1 LLSKGQLPDGWRKEV
16 RPRKDGTKSDPY
28 YTDPVSGYEF
38 RSLKDVQRYIESGDI
53 SKCNVRPKKRTA
65 QDACITQ
72 NQDYTGT
79 SSEYA
84 RPGTA
89 DKAIQCELL
98 TEEGIRLP
106 WEEMLK
112 TYTQNTML
120 PVSEVMKL
128 MQKYADKV
136 DPSEHKSVQPVSRQR
151 ASRGKRSVQRK
162 EPNAE
167 VKTKKRK
174 TMSKEKV
181 ATPLTPRVSPR
192 LVARKV
198 NPEVNTEPQ
207 DEPTIVNHANQVK
220 PIQEKTVDVRKVN
233 PEGNT
238 EPEDGPTRVNLVNQV
253 QLVQQ
258 KTADVS
264 QADTVIQMQTKHGN
278 TASQLQSRQTDAA
291 VPVQINEGTVN
302 RSQLCQPDPVT
313 QIQADTVVPVQ
324 TNHVGAVSQ
333 LWLSQAAT
341 ANRIQTNQESTAS
354 RLQSNQ
360 AENAN
365 HIHGMQKYTTNYSQL
380 RKADT
385 THQKQTNQKNTASQ
399 LRSSQEK
406 SPFQKQTGQKYV
418 ANYSQ
423 LPQSHGSTVNHRQTN
438 QQHTANQNQLQSS
451 QADTANV
458 LRATKEFFVNHS
470 LLRQAGAVNHMQGNQ
485 ENTAIRLQ
493 LGQADAV
500 KQMQTIQ
507 GNSTDR
513 SQLVQG
519 LPVNQ
524 TQTIQ
529 EYFTKHSQPSPVNT
543 VNQMQ
548 ISQENTANQLRFS
561 QANSVSKAQ
570 TMQEN
575 TTSRSQLIQGLT
587 VNQIQAIR
595 ENNTRY
601 LQPRYTENPIQQSG
615 FSPAPEWGHG
625 APATGFWNNNAE
637 HQKSS
642 VPMQIDA
649 APIATSSAN
658 VEPQYAPTPEP
669 VLPTQT
675 AEPGGADP
683 SGFALPS
690 FGNSW
695 SDPCIEF
702 AFKTLTGDIP
712 VLDPTV
718 ADYFPLQQD
727 LNKVAPPDYS
737 APSVDDTRNHTQHV
751 NQSSHHSAP
760 RPSNGFYNGGWFP
773 PQ

>member
-1 LLSKGQLPDGWRKEV
+1 
-16 RPRKDGTKSDPY
+16 
-28 YTDPVSGYEF
+28 
-38 RSLKDVQRYIESGDI
+38 
-53 SKCNVRPKKRTA
+53 
-65 QDACITQ
+65 
-72 NQDYTGT
+72 
-79 SSEYA
+79 
-84 RPGTA
+84 
-89 DKAIQCELL
+89 
-98 TEEGIRLP
+98 
-106 WEEMLK
+106 MLK

-136 DPSEHKSVQPVSRQR
+136 DPSEHKSVQPVSRQH

-207 DEPTIVNHANQVK
+207 DEPTIVNLANQVK
-220 PIQEKTVDVRKVN
+220 PIQEKTADVRKA
-233 PEGNT
+233 G
-238 EPEDGPTRVNLVNQV
+238 
-253 QLVQQ
+253 
-258 KTADVS
+258 
-264 QADTVIQMQTKHGN
+264 TVIQMQTKHGN
-278 TASQLQSRQTDAA
+278 TANQLQSRQTDAA
-291 VPVQINEGTVN
+291 VPVQINKGTVN
-302 RSQLCQPDPVT
+302 WSQLCQPDPVT

-399 LRSSQEK
+399 LCSSQEK

-423 LPQSHGSTVNHRQTN
+423 LPQSHGSTVNHMQTN

-470 LLRQAGAVNHMQGNQ
+470 LLRQAGAVNHMQSNQ
-485 ENTAIRLQ
+485 ANTGIRLQ
-493 LGQADAV
+493 IGQADTV
-500 KQMQTIQ
+500 KQMQTVQ
-507 GNSTDR
+507 GNSSDR

-561 QANSVSKAQ
+561 QANSVNKAQ

-601 LQPRYTENPIQQSG
+601 LQPRYAENPIQQSG
-615 FSPAPEWGHG
+615 FSSAPEWGHG
-625 APATGFWNNNAE
+625 APATGFWNNNVE
-637 HQKSS
+637 HQKSPA
-642 VPMQIDA
+642 PMQIDA
-649 APIATSSAN
+649 APVATSSAN
-658 VEPQYAPTPEP
+658 VEPQYVPAPEP
-669 VLPTQT
+669 VLPTHT
-675 AEPGGADP
+675 AVPGGADP

-737 APSVDDTRNHTQHV
+737 APSVDDTRNHRQHV
-751 NQSSHHSAP
+751 NQGSQHSAP